1 MAMTYKNIKTLLPL
15 ILVATVV
22 IPISLT
28 SYNAYADHGTPHYWV
43 DEDVEYR
50 CLSSINSIT
59 KTANVSPCSDFN
71 TATNFWDDVPNSTWD
86 LDPYN
91 HGSQVN
97 IAGASLSNP
106 TFAAVAYVETNGD
119 NTIES
124 GYIQFN
130 TTFHRTFGDV
140 TAGDTGIVDFEYVA
154 VHEIGHL
161 LRLTHS
167 QTNGSVM
174 EDSIGTGQDFNG
186 LHSHDIAEIQGKY

>member
-1 MAMTYKNIKTLLPL
+1 MTCKNIKTLLPL
-15 ILVATVV
+15 ILAAAVV

-28 SYNAYADHGTPHYWV
+28 SHNAYADHDTSRYWV

-50 CLSSINSIT
+50 CLYSINGIA
-59 KTANVSPCSDFN
+59 KTANVSPCSDFS

-86 LDPYN
+86 FDPYN

-97 IAGASLSNP
+97 IAGASLSDP
-106 TFAAVAYVETNGD
+106 SWAAVAYVATHGD

-130 TTFHRTFGDV
+130 TSFSETFGDV
-140 TAGDTGIVDFEYVA
+140 SAGDTGTVDFEYVA

-161 LRLTHS
+161 LKFTHS
-167 QTNGSVM
+167 QTNR
-174 EDSIGTGQDFNG
+174 QY
-186 LHSHDIAEIQGKY
+186 A